1 MPFYRYLSIFAPALC
16 LSLCFSLSLGQIS
29 PASAELPDIGEPADR
44 TLSPREEFKLGSSF
58 YRAMHQQESI
68 LNDPEVT
75 TYIQSLGN
83 RLSSGIGQQP
93 FTFFVVKDSRIN
105 AFAVPGG
112 YIGINAGL
120 ILATRNEGELAGVM
134 AHEIAHVTQRHI
146 ARFYS
151 GSGSKA
157 RWTQIGAVLAAIAL
171 ASQGA
176 GEGATA
182 ALYAGTAAGYQ
193 SLINHTRAHEQEAD
207 RIGIQY
213 LAQAGF
219 NPGDMAGFFDVMRD
233 QSLEADN
240 RFEILRTHPLSANR
254 VAEAKARAAQIGV
267 RPVPSS
273 KRYHLIKAR
282 LIALLSRQQ
291 SLLRHYKNQPPE
303 NDIEQYT
310 HGLLLTQANKYRAA
324 KKALEKASKND
335 PDNIHF
341 QLAATQLALAKSDY
355 ASAEKQLRTLLQL
368 YPQHEAA
375 TLYYA
380 ETLKRQNK
388 HTDNINLL
396 EAFRQQHRHIP
407 VQVYF
412 LLAESYAR
420 TDQKALSLFNQGRHY
435 FMTGSYRAA
444 GLQLKAAEKTGKLN
458 EQQQHELESLLKTIE
473 EEQKKKA

>member
-1 MPFYRYLSIFAPALC
+1 MHANLKKCLNSPLWLSIFLTF
-16 LSLCFSLSLGQIS
+16 LLGHI
-29 PASAELPDIGEPADR
+29 ASASANLPDIGEPADR
-44 TLSPREEFKLGSSF
+44 ILSPTEETKLGSSF
-58 YRAMHQQESI
+58 HRALHQQESI
-68 LNDPEVT
+68 LTDPEISS
-75 TYIQSLGN
+75 YIQSLGN

-93 FTFFVVKDSRIN
+93 FTFFVIKDTRIN

-146 ARFYS
+146 ARFYA
-151 GSGSKA
+151 GSGGVA

-171 ASQGA
+171 ASQGQ

-193 SLINHTRAHEQEAD
+193 SLINHTRLHEQEAD

-219 NPGDMAGFFDVMRD
+219 NPGDMAGFFDVMRN
-233 QSLEADN
+233 QNLEADN

-254 VAEAKARAAQIGV
+254 VAEAKARAAQIGI

-273 KRYHLIKAR
+273 KRYHLMKAR

-291 SLLRHYKNQPPE
+291 PLLRHYKKQPPS
-303 NDIEQYT
+303 NNIDLYT
-310 HGLLLTQANKYRAA
+310 HALLLTSANQYKAA
-324 KKALEKASKND
+324 KSTIDKASQQD

-341 QLAATQLALAKSDY
+341 QLARAQLFLAQ
-355 ASAEKQLRTLLQL
+355 KQYRAAAKLLRNLLQL
-368 YPQHEAA
+368 YPKHLA
-375 TLYYA
+375 TSLYYA

-388 HTDNINLL
+388 HLENIEML
-396 EAFRQQHRHIP
+396 EQLQRNQPQPPA
-407 VQVYF
+407 QVYF
-412 LLAESYAR
+412 LLAESYAK
-420 TDQKALSLFNQGRHY
+420 TQQKALSLFNQGRHY
-435 FMTGSYRAA
+435 FYTGNYRAA
-444 GLQLKAAEKTGKLN
+444 GLQLKAAEKENTLN
-458 EQQQHELESLLKTIE
+458 EQQQKEIEALLKIIE
-473 EEQKKKA
+473 DEKKKKS